1 MYFCPSKNR
10 FSVKKWLG
18 NSNIAAASVAT
29 KPRCT
34 KAEDSSARR
43 FVPCYVP
50 TARASRTLWWAV
62 SLQTWHLLIEA
73 RSAGFVCSVAALTS
87 DYGMGIPV
95 PSARAGCCR
104 LERKSFGPDKSKSLT
119 CFAGQGFLFIYRMAV
134 TP

>member
-34 KAEDSSARR
+34 KAEDSSAKRS
-43 FVPCYVP
+43 VPCRVQ

-62 SLQTWHLLIEA
+62 SLQTWHPRTEA
-73 RSAGFVCSVAALTS
+73 RSAGFVCNAAAS
-87 DYGMGIPV
+87 ISEYGTGILV
-95 PSARAGCCR
+95 LSARVRCCR

-119 CFAGQGFLFIYRMAV
+119 CIAGQGFLFIYRMAV